1 MKKFEYKTICI
12 DTEYDFKDIDEQFNS
27 LGKDGWELVT
37 AATDN
42 SMDDDGDTYTE
53 FIWYT
58 FKREIE

>member
-12 DTEYDFKDIDEQFNS
+12 DTEYDDIDEQFNS

-42 SMDDDGDTYTE
+42 TTDDDGDTYTE